1 MWPLDVGME
10 LIRGIHNILER
21 HRGCVLT
28 IGNFDGV
35 HLGHQ
40 AVLRQV
46 LLQAERLQLPS
57 VVMLFEPQPRE
68 FFAPD
73 FAPARLCR
81 LRDKLK
87 LLEALGIDRVV
98 CVQFNQKFAQWQAEM
113 FVEQLLVDSLGVKY
127 LVVGDDFRFGCGRR
141 GNFAMLRE
149 GGLKHGFDVINTH
162 SLRLDQARVSSTAIR
177 NELLHDRLDAAAQM
191 LGRRFAISG
200 RVVHGEAL
208 GRKLGFPTA
217 NLLLKRLAS
226 PVKGVFAVMV
236 NINGGTKRWCG
247 MANIGSRPTVKGVR
261 QQLEVHLF
269 DFAGDLYGK
278 QLEVT
283 LVEKLRDEMNFAGLE
298 QLTEQLAKDHIAAEQ
313 VFACKS
319 AVAKTNEQM

>member
-1 MWPLDVGME
+1 ME
-10 LIRGIHNILER
+10 LIRGIHNIRER

-46 LLQAERLQLPS
+46 IQQAERLQLPS

-87 LLEALGIDRVV
+87 LLAAFGIDRVL
-98 CVQFNQKFAQWQAEM
+98 CVQFNQKFAVCQAEA
-113 FVEQLLVDSLGVKY
+113 FVQQLLVDSLDVKY
-127 LVVGDDFRFGCGRR
+127 LVVGDDFRFGYGRK
-141 GNFAMLRE
+141 GNFSMLKQA
-149 GGLKHGFDVINTH
+149 GQQFGFDVINTH

-177 NELLHDRLDAAAQM
+177 HELQHDQLDAAAQM

-200 RVVHGEAL
+200 RVVHGEEL
-208 GRKLGFPTA
+208 GRTLGFPTA

-226 PVKGVFAVMV
+226 PVRGVFAVKV
-236 NINGGTKRWCG
+236 RIAGNENQWQG
-247 MANIGSRPTVKGVR
+247 MANIGSRPTVKGKR

-269 DFAGDLYGK
+269 DFEGDLYGK

-283 LVEKLRDEMNFAGLE
+283 LVEKLRNEQSFAGLE
-298 QLTEQLAKDHIAAEQ
+298 QLTDQLAKDRLAAQQ
-313 VFACKS
+313 VFDCSTASETITLADVKS
-319 AVAKTNEQM
+319 GS